1 VSPKRLVLWR
11 HGETDYNAA
20 GRMQGHLDSALTQ
33 VGWNQARF
41 AVPALA
47 RFSPDLVIASDLR
60 RATDTATV
68 LTEAIGVPLRID
80 KRLRETHL
88 GEWQGLT
95 GAEVAERHP
104 GERDRWRIDS
114 TWAPPGGESRVDVAE
129 RASEVVRDLQR
140 PEADPGDTVLLA
152 AHGGLI
158 IALTARLLGLPIE
171 TWPSLGGIANCHWVE
186 LGWRDETWRLRA
198 YNAGMTG

>member
-1 VSPKRLVLWR
+1 MTQRLVLWR

-41 AVPALA
+41 AAPALA
-47 RFSPDLVIASDLR
+47 RFSPELVIASDLH

-95 GAEVAERHP
+95 GAEVDAKYP
-104 GERDRWRIDS
+104 GERDLWRTDA
-114 TWAPPGGESRVDVAE
+114 TWAPPGGESRVDVAD
-129 RASEVVRDLQR
+129 RAYEVVADLMA
-140 PEADPGDTVLLA
+140 ADAGHTVLLA

-158 IALTARLLGLPIE
+158 TALTARLLGLPVE
-171 TWPSLGGIANCHWVE
+171 AWPTLGGISNCHWVE
-186 LGWRDETWRLRA
+186 LGRRNDMWRLIA
-198 YNAGMTG
+198 YNAGITG

>member
-1 VSPKRLVLWR
+1 MTLRRLVLWR

-20 GRMQGHLDSALTQ
+20 GRMQGHLDSALTE

-47 RFSPDLVIASDLR
+47 RFEPDLVIASDLR

-88 GEWQGLT
+88 GEWQGRT
-95 GAEVAERHP
+95 GPEVDADWP
-104 GERDRWRIDS
+104 GERDRWRLDA
-114 TWAPPGGESRVDVAE
+114 TWAPPGGETRVEVAARAGDVVNDLLSDAE
-129 RASEVVRDLQR
+129 
-140 PEADPGDTVLLA
+140 PMDTVLLA

-158 IALTARLLGLPIE
+158 TALTAGLLSLPVE
-171 TWPSLGGIANCHWVE
+171 SWPQFGGIGNCHWVE
-186 LGWRDETWRLRA
+186 LSRRDGAWRLSA
-198 YNAGMTG
+198 YNAGMHG

>member
-1 VSPKRLVLWR
+1 MSLRRLVLWR
-11 HGETDYNAA
+11 HGETDFNSV
-20 GRMQGHLDSALTQ
+20 GRMQGHLDSALTE

-47 RFSPDLVIASDLR
+47 RFEPDLVIASDLR

-95 GAEVAERHP
+95 GADVDERAP
-104 GERDRWRIDS
+104 GERDRWRADA
-114 TWAPPGGESRVDVAE
+114 TWAPPGGESRVDVAA
-129 RASEVVRDLQR
+129 RAYEVVDDLIS
-140 PEADPGDTVLLA
+140 GDDAYHTVLLA

-158 IALTARLLGLPIE
+158 IALTARLLGLPIQL
-171 TWPSLGGIANCHWVE
+171 WPSLGGISNCHWVDLVRRE
-186 LGWRDETWRLRA
+186 QFWRLHA

>member
-1 VSPKRLVLWR
+1 MSPRRLVLWR

-20 GRMQGHLDSALTQ
+20 GRMQGHLDSALTP

-68 LTEAIGVPLRID
+68 LTDAIGVPLRID

-95 GAEVAERHP
+95 GAEVDEAYP
-104 GERDRWRIDS
+104 GERARWRTDA
-114 TWAPPGGESRVDVAE
+114 TWAPPGGENRVDVAD
-129 RASEVVRDLQR
+129 RAGEVVADLQANA
-140 PEADPGDTVLLA
+140 EVGETVLLA

-158 IALTARLLGLPIE
+158 IALTARLLNLPVEI
-171 TWPSLGGIANCHWVE
+171 WPSLGGIQNCHWVE
-186 LGWRDETWRLRA
+186 LGWRDGKWRLHA
-198 YNAGMTG
+198 YNAGMHG

>member
-1 VSPKRLVLWR
+1 MSVERIVLWR

-20 GRMQGHLDSALTQ
+20 GRMQGHLDSALTE

-41 AVPALA
+41 AVAALA
-47 RFSPDLVIASDLR
+47 RFEPDLVIASDLR

-68 LTEAIGVPLRID
+68 LTDAIGVPLRLD

-88 GEWQGLT
+88 GEWQGMT
-95 GAEVAERHP
+95 GAEVDVQAP
-104 GERDRWRIDS
+104 GERGRWRLDA

-129 RASEVVRDLQR
+129 RAGEVVTDLLRDD
-140 PEADPGDTVLLA
+140 EEYGTVLLA

-158 IALTARLLGLPIE
+158 LALTAHLVDLPV
-171 TWPSLGGIANCHWVE
+171 TLWPSLGGIGNCHWVD
-186 LGWRDETWRLRA
+186 LHRRDGRWRLQA

>member
-1 VSPKRLVLWR
+1 MTQRLVLWR

-41 AVPALA
+41 AAPALA
-47 RFSPDLVIASDLR
+47 RFSPELVIASDLH

-95 GAEVAERHP
+95 GAEVDAKYP
-104 GERDRWRIDS
+104 GERDLWRTDA
-114 TWAPPGGESRVDVAE
+114 TWAPPGGESRVDVAD
-129 RASEVVRDLQR
+129 RAYEVVADLMA
-140 PEADPGDTVLLA
+140 ADAGHTVLLA

-158 IALTARLLGLPIE
+158 TALTARLLGLPVE
-171 TWPSLGGIANCHWVE
+171 TWPTLGGIANCHWVE
-186 LGWRDETWRLRA
+186 LGRRNEMWRLIA
-198 YNAGMTG
+198 YNAGITG